1 MAITQEDIQNKQFSI
16 KSRGY
21 DKYEV
26 DVFLDEIT
34 DQFAAY
40 ENELNAL
47 KEKLSM
53 MYGQLK
59 SYKEKEGVVVEL
71 MQFAQTR
78 SDEIINEANARAA
91 SIVTTAERDCEEV
104 CKQLSEK
111 KDYYMEC
118 AEKAKADYYKLQA
131 ELEAVLESHVRFFRE
146 SAAKIDSNWEERINA
161 ARACECAVE
170 EEYEAAVD
178 VPTEENTEEAAE

>member
-1 MAITQEDIQNKQFSI
+1 MAITQDDIQNKQFSV

-40 ENELNAL
+40 ENELNTL

-53 MYGQLK
+53 MYGQLN

-78 SDEIINEANARAA
+78 SDEIINEANVRAA
-91 SIVTTAERDCEEV
+91 SIVETAERDCEEV
-104 CKQLSEK
+104 CKQLAEK
-111 KDYYMEC
+111 AEYYKEC
-118 AEKAKADYYKLQA
+118 AEKAKADYYKLHA
-131 ELEAVLESHVRFFRE
+131 ELETVLNEHMKFFND
-146 SAAKIDSNWEERINA
+146 AASRIDSNWE
-161 ARACECAVE
+161 ARLDAVKNSEPVAE
-170 EEYEAAVD
+170 EGEIESI
-178 VPTEENTEEAAE
+178 TEENPEESAE